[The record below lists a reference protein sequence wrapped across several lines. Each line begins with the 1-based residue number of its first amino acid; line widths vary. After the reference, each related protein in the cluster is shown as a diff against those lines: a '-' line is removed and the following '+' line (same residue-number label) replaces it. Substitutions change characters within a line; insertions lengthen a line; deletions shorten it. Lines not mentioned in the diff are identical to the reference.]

1 MTFTTLTFLLFVP
14 LVFGLYWSLP
24 RQGARNLLLVA
35 ASYVFYAWWDVR
47 FSLLML
53 AASLV
58 DFSAGLL
65 LARTERETW
74 RRAIVAGS
82 CTVGLGLLG
91 FFKYF
96 HFFADNLRLAAAS
109 VGVHLS
115 APTLTVVLPVGIS
128 FYTFQT
134 LSYVIDVYRR
144 RLPATRDV
152 VEYMAYVSFFPQL
165 VAGPI
170 ERGAHLLPQF
180 QSLRRFDLDE
190 AREGL
195 RFMLWGFF
203 KKMALAD
210 NLGAVVDAAY
220 ARPFAADGPTLALA
234 TFAFAFQIYCDF
246 SAYSDIAVG
255 CGRLFGVR
263 LMRNFAHPYFARSVA
278 EFWRRWHI
286 SLSTWF
292 GEYVYVPLGGN
303 RTGRARQA
311 VNVMITFLL
320 SGFWHGAS
328 WNFVIWGGLNGLMVV
343 PASLRR
349 ARDKARATDVPGGE
363 GRLPSPA
370 ALAGMLGTFAF
381 ACVAWVFF
389 RARTFTDALTVFD
402 RVVAGPWT
410 AAALGRAL
418 APQAHLVA
426 LVVGL
431 VALEW
436 ATRRHWHPLR
446 VHAWPRPL
454 RWALYT
460 ALIWATLGLSRG
472 VSGAF
477 IYFQF

>member
-14 LVFGLYWSLP
+14 AVFGLYWSLP
-24 RQGARNLLLVA
+24 RQRARNLLLVA

-53 AASLV
+53 VASLV
-58 DFSAGLL
+58 DFTAGLL
-65 LARTERETW
+65 LARTEREGL
-74 RRAIVAGS
+74 RRAVVAGS

-96 HFFADNLRLAAAS
+96 HFFADNLRLAAEL
-109 VGVHLS
+109 VGVQLS
-115 APTLTVVLPVGIS
+115 PLTLRVVLPVGIS

-180 QSLRRFDLDE
+180 QSARRFDLDQ
-190 AREGL
+190 ARDGL

-210 NLGAVVDAAY
+210 NLGAVADAAY
-220 ARPFAADGPTLALA
+220 ANPAAADGPTLALA

-255 CGRLFGVR
+255 CARLFGIR
-263 LMRNFAHPYFARSVA
+263 LMRNFAHPYFSRSVA

-286 SLSTWF
+286 SLSSWF
-292 GEYVYVPLGGN
+292 ADYVYVPLGGS
-303 RTGRARQA
+303 RTSRARQA
-311 VNVMITFLL
+311 FNVMVTFLL

-328 WNFVIWGGLNGLMVV
+328 WNFVIWGGLNGLMVLR
-343 PASLRR
+343 ASLRR
-349 ARDKARATDVPGGE
+349 SPVKARAGDVPGGE
-363 GRLPSPA
+363 GLLPSPS
-370 ALAGMLGTFAF
+370 ALFGMAGTFAF
-381 ACVAWVFF
+381 ACLAWVFF
-389 RARTFTDALTVFD
+389 RAATVTDALIVFD
-402 RVVAGPWT
+402 RIAEGPWSAEVLRRT
-410 AAALGRAL
+410 L
-418 APQAHLVA
+418 APSAHLLA
-426 LVVGL
+426 LVGAL

-436 ATRRHWHPLR
+436 LTRRHWHPLR
-446 VHAWPRPL
+446 VEAWPRPL

-460 ALIWATLGLSRG
+460 LLAWTTLGLGRG